1 MSVKCQKQTSIPNQ
15 DSYRDLTGAGGTACV
30 PVALAEAESGTT
42 GMSASPFARLL
53 KQASRRQELLD
64 SLEFHSPM
72 FARRWRLTSQNG
84 ESTARWNDPREARGA
99 RRKRDLEN

>member
-1 MSVKCQKQTSIPNQ
+1 MGQKQTSIPNQ

-53 KQASRRQELLD
+53 KQASRVK
-64 SLEFHSPM
+64 
-72 FARRWRLTSQNG
+72 NC
-84 ESTARWNDPREARGA
+84 STVWNFTVGYTEGFGI
-99 RRKRDLEN
+99 